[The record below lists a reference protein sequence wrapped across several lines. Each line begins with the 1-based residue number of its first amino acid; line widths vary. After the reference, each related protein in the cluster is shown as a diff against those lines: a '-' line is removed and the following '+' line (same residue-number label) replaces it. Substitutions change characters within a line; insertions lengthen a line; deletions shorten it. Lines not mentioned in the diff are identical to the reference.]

1 MYWLHSGNLLFRVVV
16 LLILSMSEVSYVC
29 YVSFFDLVAFVFVM
43 MMMILSFLFFLLQG
57 REAMYST
64 LHDSRY
70 MVSRVMSEDSQDQIV
85 TLDGM
90 VLHLF
95 EYLLVEC

>member
-1 MYWLHSGNLLFRVVV
+1 MHF
-16 LLILSMSEVSYVC
+16 VSYYDPVAN
-29 YVSFFDLVAFVFVM
+29 AFV
-43 MMMILSFLFFLLQG
+43 MMILSFLLFFHQR

-70 MVSRVMSEDSQDQIV
+70 MVSRAMGEVFQDQIV
-85 TLDGM
+85 LLDGM

-95 EYLLVEC
+95 EYLLIEC